1 MENNKGCSNC
11 MMWTM
16 DLNSGKLDFP
26 PPKDYPLLEIPST
39 GKLRPIKLSYNSM
52 SRAIE
57 EAHKK
62 FVNRSWTAG
71 NVESYL
77 KVNGLNTSIIKN
89 VTENAWNV
97 IIYKEAVQRKK
108 EDPITY
114 KILSE
119 EKMNHPSRFEC
130 WKIPSYWSRPS
141 KLDHHVDVIMHLLL
155 LGIQKTMMKTI
166 KTWQTTSG
174 VQASFFRHTK
184 GLLES
189 IQKLN
194 LSWCKTVPYKEGKL
208 GGWVSENYLAMAR
221 LNKWFYAALDM
232 MQLDDTIKEL
242 EIISKSN
249 WRKRHYVAWFSIRR
263 LDPSGTID
271 SLKKRLKY
279 YQDLPNG
286 PPEPIAAFTTP
297 LQILKLSVQSLSGM
311 IAHIL
316 IREVNED
323 KIGEVERWIKIF
335 LTYFDRFDK
344 CSGNS
349 IITEMRENILEK
361 ITEDY
366 EIAEDDLG
374 FKLSNNGQVE
384 IATLYEDEGLD
395 NSIIKE
401 RDINNNDPDKL
412 NNKIPRW
419 ITSSNFMCLLNIPNT
434 MKKIENDK

>member
-1 MENNKGCSNC
+1 
-11 MMWTM
+11 
-16 DLNSGKLDFP
+16 
-26 PPKDYPLLEIPST
+26 
-39 GKLRPIKLSYNSM
+39 
-52 SRAIE
+52 
-57 EAHKK
+57 
-62 FVNRSWTAG
+62 
-71 NVESYL
+71 
-77 KVNGLNTSIIKN
+77 
-89 VTENAWNV
+89 
-97 IIYKEAVQRKK
+97 
-108 EDPITY
+108 
-114 KILSE
+114 
-119 EKMNHPSRFEC
+119 MNHPSRFEC

-232 MQLDDTIKEL
+232 MKTDNTIKEL

-249 WRKRHYVAWFSIRR
+249 WRKKHYVAWFSIRR
-263 LDPSGTID
+263 LDPSGNID

-279 YQDLPNG
+279 YQDLPQG
-286 PPEPIAAFTTP
+286 PPEPIAVFTTP

-323 KIGEVERWIKIF
+323 IIGEVERRIKIF

-349 IITEMRENILEK
+349 IVTEMRDNILEK
-361 ITEDY
+361 INQDY

-374 FKLSNNGQVE
+374 FKLYNNGQVE
-384 IATLYEDEGLD
+384 IATLYGDEGFD
-395 NSIIKE
+395 NSIIQE
-401 RDINNNDPDKL
+401 RDINNNDPNKI
-412 NNKIPRW
+412 NCKIPRW

-434 MKKIENDK
+434 MKKFGPLINLWEGSYQGEGYLRIAKKHLKTGVRKNWMLNALKNEL